1 MKIPT
6 TKAKKRSSKV
16 QRQNKPAPDPQ
27 FPTKKH
33 VGNVKG
39 SKWNPE
45 PLTKDEVLS
54 LIKACST
61 KGVSGIRNKALIV
74 VLWRAGLRISEALA
88 LKPSDYDPEKGTLRV
103 LMGKGGK
110 MRLVGLD
117 PRAGAVLDHWIE
129 KRANLGAHGRHRI
142 FCQITQGAL
151 GKPVESS
158 YVRHLMKRLA
168 VKAGLEK
175 RVHAHGLRHTMASEM
190 RAENIDIGII
200 SKQLGHSSISTT
212 ARYIDHLNPAETI
225 KAARDRVW

>member
-1 MKIPT
+1 MI
-6 TKAKKRSSKV
+6 
-16 QRQNKPAPDPQ
+16 N
-27 FPTKKH
+27 H

-54 LIKACST
+54 LIKACSP
-61 KGVSGIRNKALIV
+61 KAISGLRNKALIV

-88 LKPSDYDPEKGTLRV
+88 LKPSDYDPEKGTLRI
-103 LMGKGGK
+103 LKGKGGK

-117 PRAGAVLDHWIE
+117 PQAGAILDLWME
-129 KRANLGAHGRHRI
+129 KRASVIANGRHRI

-151 GKPVESS
+151 GRPIESS

-168 VKAGLEK
+168 VKAGLDK

-200 SKQLGHSSISTT
+200 SKHLGHSSIATT
-212 ARYIDHLNPAETI
+212 ARYIDHLNPAATVQ
-225 KAARDRVW
+225 AARDRVW

>member
-1 MKIPT
+1 MI
-6 TKAKKRSSKV
+6 
-16 QRQNKPAPDPQ
+16 N
-27 FPTKKH
+27 H

-54 LIKACST
+54 LIKACSP
-61 KGVSGIRNKALIV
+61 KAISGLRNKALIV

-88 LKPSDYDPEKGTLRV
+88 LKPSDYDPEKGTLRI
-103 LMGKGGK
+103 LKGKGGK

-117 PRAGAVLDHWIE
+117 PQAGAILDLWME
-129 KRANLGAHGRHRI
+129 KRASVIATGRHRI

-151 GKPVESS
+151 GRPIESS

-168 VKAGLEK
+168 VKAGLDK

-200 SKQLGHSSISTT
+200 SKHLGHSSIATT
-212 ARYIDHLNPAETI
+212 ARYIDHLNPAATVQ
-225 KAARDRVW
+225 AARDRVW